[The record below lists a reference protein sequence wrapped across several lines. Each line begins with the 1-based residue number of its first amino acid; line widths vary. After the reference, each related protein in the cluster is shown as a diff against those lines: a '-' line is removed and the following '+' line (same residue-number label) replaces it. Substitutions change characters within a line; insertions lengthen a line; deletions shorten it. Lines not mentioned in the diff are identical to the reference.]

1 MTRVCFL
8 SYSFGANMATA
19 MLASLVTVNK
29 VACIVILNI
38 RIVQIVMSVQFDL
51 Y

>member
-19 MLASLVTVNK
+19 MLAGLATVNK

-38 RIVQIVMSVQFDL
+38 RIIQIEMSVELDL
-51 Y
+51 S